1 VQAAASK
8 EATAMEV
15 MHERCCGLDVHKQ
28 TVVACLLTPGG
39 PAGEGRPR
47 KEVRT
52 FGTMTD
58 DLLALSDWLAAAG
71 CTHVVLEST
80 GVYWRPVWNVLE
92 GGFELLLVNAQHVKQ
107 VPGRKTDVKDA
118 EWLADLLRHGLL
130 RGSFVPDQPQRELRD
145 LTRYRTAKVRERT
158 REVQRLQKTLEGAN
172 IKLTSVATDVTGKS
186 ARAMLAALVADGA
199 EDQGAGAPAA
209 VALAELA
216 EGRLREK
223 LPQLERALTGRFG
236 AHHRFLVA
244 EHLAQL
250 DFLDAT
256 IARLSGEVATRLRP
270 FDAVLDQLDAI
281 PGIGR
286 WTAEVLLAELGTD
299 MSRFPTAKH
308 LASWAGMCPG
318 NHESAGKRHSGR
330 TRKGN
335 GALRATL
342 VEAAQAAR
350 RTKGT
355 YLAAQFRRVA
365 ARRGAKKAAVAV
377 GHSLLVIVY
386 HLLRDGTVYED
397 LGATYFDRRDQAAL
411 ERRLVKRLEALGH
424 TVTLATAA

>member
-1 VQAAASK
+1 MDV
-8 EATAMEV
+8 V
-15 MHERCCGLDVHKQ
+15 HERCCGLDVHKL
-28 TVVACLLTPGG
+28 TVVACLLTPGTSG
-39 PAGEGRPR
+39 APGEKGRPS

-52 FGTMTD
+52 FGTMTE
-58 DLLALSDWLAAAG
+58 DLLALSDWLAAAA

-80 GVYWRPVWNVLE
+80 GVYWKPVWNVLE
-92 GGFELLLVNAQHVKQ
+92 GDFALLLVNAQHVKQ

-118 EWLADLLRHGLL
+118 EWLADLLRHGLV
-130 RGSFVPDQPQRELRD
+130 RGSFVPDQPQRELRE

-172 IKLTSVATDVTGKS
+172 IKLASVATDVTGKS
-186 ARAMLAALVADGA
+186 ARAMLAALVAGNSAGTGGDDGA
-199 EDQGAGAPAA
+199 HEADAPA
-209 VALAELA
+209 ALAELA

-223 LPQLERALTGRFG
+223 LPQLARALTGRFG
-236 AHHRFLVA
+236 AHQRFLVA

-250 DFLDAT
+250 DFLNET
-256 IARLSGEVATRLRP
+256 IERLSGEVAERLRP

-299 MSRFPTAKH
+299 MTRFPTAKH

-318 NHESAGKRHSGR
+318 NHESAGKRYSGR

-335 GALRATL
+335 GALRTTL

-350 RTKGT
+350 RKKDC
-355 YLAAQFRRVA
+355 YLAAQFRRIA
-365 ARRGAKKAAVAV
+365 ARRGTKKAAVAV
-377 GHSLLVIVY
+377 GHSILVIVY
-386 HLLRDGTVYED
+386 HLLRDGTVYQD
-397 LGATYFDRRDQAAL
+397 LGPAYFDRRNQAAL
-411 ERRLVKRLEALGH
+411 ERRLVARLEALGH
-424 TVTLATAA
+424 TVTLAPAA

>member
-1 VQAAASK
+1 MDIV
-8 EATAMEV
+8 
-15 MHERCCGLDVHKQ
+15 HERCCGLDVHKQ
-28 TVVACLLTPGG
+28 TVVACLLTPD
-39 PAGEGRPR
+39 PAGGEGRPH

-52 FGTMTD
+52 FGTMTA

-71 CTHVVLEST
+71 CAHAVLEST
-80 GVYWRPVWNVLE
+80 GVSWRPVWNVLE

-118 EWLADLLRHGLL
+118 EWLAELLRHGLL
-130 RGSFVPDQPQRELRD
+130 RGSFVPDRPQRELRD

-172 IKLTSVATDVTGKS
+172 IKLSSVATDVTGKS
-186 ARAMLAALVADGA
+186 ARAMLAALVTGD
-199 EDQGAGAPAA
+199 AGAAGDAEGPAGTA
-209 VALAELA
+209 AALAELA

-244 EHLAQL
+244 EHIAQL

-256 IARLSGEVATRLRP
+256 IERLSREVAERLRP
-270 FDAVLDQLDAI
+270 FDAVLDQLDAV

-299 MSRFPTAKH
+299 MARFPTARH

-350 RTKGT
+350 RKKGT

-365 ARRGAKKAAVAV
+365 ARRGTKKAAVAV
-377 GHSLLVIVY
+377 GHSILVAVY
-386 HLLRDGTVYED
+386 HLLRDGTVYRD
-397 LGATYFDRRDQAAL
+397 LGPAYFDRRDQAAL
-411 ERRLVKRLEALGH
+411 ERRLVARLEALGH
-424 TVTLATAA
+424 TVTLAPAA

>member
-1 VQAAASK
+1 MDV
-8 EATAMEV
+8 V
-15 MHERCCGLDVHKQ
+15 HERCCGLDVHKL
-28 TVVACLLTPGG
+28 TVVACLLTPGTSG
-39 PAGEGRPR
+39 APGEKGRPS

-52 FGTMTD
+52 FGTMTE
-58 DLLALSDWLAAAG
+58 DLLALSDWLAAAA

-80 GVYWRPVWNVLE
+80 GVYWKPVWNVLE
-92 GGFELLLVNAQHVKQ
+92 GDFALLLVNAQHVKQ

-118 EWLADLLRHGLL
+118 EWLADLLRHGLV
-130 RGSFVPDQPQRELRD
+130 RGSFVPDQPQRELRE

-172 IKLTSVATDVTGKS
+172 IKLASVATDVTGKS
-186 ARAMLAALVADGA
+186 ARAMLAALVAGNSAGTGGDDGA
-199 EDQGAGAPAA
+199 HEADAPA
-209 VALAELA
+209 ALAELA

-223 LPQLERALTGRFG
+223 LPQLARALTGRFG
-236 AHHRFLVA
+236 AHQRFLVA

-250 DFLDAT
+250 DFLNET
-256 IARLSGEVATRLRP
+256 IERLSGEVAERLRP

-299 MSRFPTAKH
+299 MTRFPTAKH

-318 NHESAGKRHSGR
+318 NHESAGKRYSGR

-335 GALRATL
+335 GALRTTL

-350 RTKGT
+350 RKKDC
-355 YLAAQFRRVA
+355 YLAAQFRRIA
-365 ARRGAKKAAVAV
+365 ARRGTKKAAVAV
-377 GHSLLVIVY
+377 GHSILVIVY
-386 HLLRDGTVYED
+386 HLLRDGTVYRD
-397 LGATYFDRRDQAAL
+397 LGPTYFDRRDHAAL

-424 TVTLATAA
+424 TVTLAPAA